1 MTVPPGP
8 FSADAFFDEFAAAW
22 AARGLPLYRHQEDAI
37 LELLLE
43 RHVVLSTPTGSGKS
57 LVALAAHDAALRQ
70 GRTSWYTAP
79 IKALVA
85 EKYDALVSAF
95 GAERVGMITGERR
108 VNPEAPLICAT
119 AEILAN
125 RALRRGAN
133 AGVDEVVMDEFHYF
147 GDPDRGWAWQVPLL
161 QLSRT
166 RFLLMSATLGDTT
179 EITRDL
185 AVRTGRDVA
194 EVTGVVRPV
203 PLEFQYR
210 LEAAQELVEALVNDA
225 LTPAYLVHFSQAAA
239 VERAA
244 ALVNA
249 KIASRAERDRIAEA
263 IAGFPFRA
271 GFGQTLS
278 RLLRAGVGV
287 HHAGMLPKYRRL
299 VESLAQRGLLR
310 VICGTDTLG
319 VGINVPI
326 RTVVFTSLVKFDG
339 NRTRRLSAREFHQI
353 AGRAGRAGFDA
364 QGTVVVQAPE
374 HEIDNAKASAKAA
387 ADPKRAKRT
396 AKKSAPPGV
405 VGWSEATLD
414 KLRDAEPEPLHSS
427 MRLTVSMLVNLIARG
442 SDGGAGVFADVRSLV
457 YDNHEPP
464 AAQAALARRALAL
477 YRTLRTAG
485 LVEQEGGGLGPG
497 ARIRMTVELQPD
509 FALNQPLSPFAVA
522 LIEALDP
529 DEDGYALDVVSIVEA
544 TLDDP
549 AQVLAAQQH
558 RARGEAVAAM
568 KADGVEYEERMALLE
583 EVSWPKPL
591 EGLIREGYEVYSR
604 SQPWALD
611 FEPSPKAV
619 VRELWERAM
628 GFADFVRHYGLAR
641 SEGVLLRYL
650 ADAARALR
658 QTVPESAKTE
668 QLRELSGWLEELVAQ
683 IDETEAAEFGLGEP
697 RAARSA
703 NDSLLVRPAFT
714 VMVRNA
720 MWRRVD
726 LAARQR
732 DDELVALD
740 PDAGWPGALDAY
752 FAEHDEIGTG
762 PDARSAAKLSIERG
776 ETEWRLRQTIDDPAG
791 DGDWVIEG
799 VLDVA
804 ASEEAGEPVIRVA
817 GLRRLDQMSS
827 NSTPSAR

>member
-1 MTVPPGP
+1 MDHGAGT
-8 FSADAFFDEFAAAW
+8 FSPDDFFDEFAATW
-22 AARGLPLYRHQEDAI
+22 AARGLPLYGHQEDAI
-37 LELLLE
+37 LELLLD

-85 EKYDALVSAF
+85 EKYDALVTAF
-95 GAERVGMITGERR
+95 GNERVGMITGERR
-108 VNPEAPLICAT
+108 LNPEAPIICAT

-125 RALRRGAN
+125 RALRRGAD
-133 AGVDEVVMDEFHYF
+133 AGIDEVVMDEFHFF

-161 QLSRT
+161 QLTTT
-166 RFLLMSATLGDTT
+166 RFLLMSATLGDTS
-179 EITRDL
+179 EITADL
-185 AVRTGRDVA
+185 ARRTGREVA
-194 EVTGVVRPV
+194 EVTGIVRPV

-210 LEAAQELVEALVNDA
+210 LEAPQEFVESLVDGS

-239 VERAA
+239 VERAT

-249 KIASRAERDRIAEA
+249 KLASRAERDRIADA

-271 GFGQTLS
+271 GFGQTLN

-339 NRTRRLSAREFHQI
+339 TRMRRISAREFHQI

-364 QGTVVVQAPE
+364 EGTVVVQAPD
-374 HEIDNAKASAKAA
+374 HEIENAKAAAKAA

-396 AKKSAPPGV
+396 SKKSAPPGV
-405 VGWSEATLD
+405 IGWSEATLER
-414 KLRDAEPEPLHSS
+414 LREAEPEPLRSS
-427 MRLTVSMLVNLIARG
+427 MHLTVSMLVNLIARG
-442 SDGGAGVFADVRSLV
+442 SDDGAGVFADVRALV
-457 YDNHEPP
+457 VDNHESPS
-464 AAQAALARRALAL
+464 AKAALARRALAL

-485 LVEQEGGGLGPG
+485 LVEQQGGGLAPGP
-497 ARIRMTVELQPD
+497 RIRMTVDLQPD

-529 DEDGYALDVVSIVEA
+529 LAEGYALDVVSIIESS
-544 TLDDP
+544 LDDP
-549 AQVLAAQQH
+549 AQVLSAQQH
-558 RARGEAVAAM
+558 RARGDAVAAM
-568 KADGVEYEERMALLE
+568 KADGVEYEERMERLE
-583 EVSWPKPL
+583 EVTWPKPL
-591 EGLIREGYEVYSR
+591 DALIREGYEVYSR

-619 VRELWERAM
+619 VRDLWERAM
-628 GFADFVRHYGLAR
+628 GFADFVRYYGLAR

-658 QTVPESAKTE
+658 QTVPEPAKTE
-668 QLRELSGWLEELVAQ
+668 QLRELGDWLEELVEQ
-683 IDETEAAEFGLGEP
+683 IDQTEAAEFGLGDG
-697 RAARSA
+697 RSTRLVA
-703 NDSLLVRPAFT
+703 DSLLARPAFT

-720 MWRRVD
+720 MWRRID

-732 DDELVALD
+732 DDELVTLD
-740 PDAGWPGALDAY
+740 PDAGWPAALDAY
-752 FAEHDEIGTG
+752 FAEHEEIRTG
-762 PDARSAAKLSIERG
+762 QSARSAANLSIDRG
-776 ETEWRLRQTIDDPAG
+776 EAEWQLRQIVDDPAG
-791 DGDWVIEG
+791 DRDWAVAA

-817 GLRRLDQMSS
+817 GLRRLDQISS
-827 NSTPSAR
+827 NWAPSST